1 MRKKC
6 SFFIV
11 FLLFIFVRTAIP
23 CYAQSNFIE
32 LTDIK
37 VRDSKNQTFIDIK
50 TSQPVEFLYYNLKNP
65 PRLIID
71 FVGTNIYSQE
81 PEILIFEHSK
91 IKEIKSIRYE
101 SADENLTVD
110 SLVLKFQ
117 PNVAV
122 RIRGEKDRISL
133 EVKEHSV
140 ISKSNTSDNS
150 KLIRAMLL
158 SSRIAENKSKVSTG
172 KRGADSGKTVDA
184 YSPADDFIAR
194 QKAKSGYMP
203 GSYTWLLYQ
212 ASIKGK
218 IEEFKQLDKIVLN
231 SGTSSSQKP
240 SFINQFEAG
249 LIAKQKKESG
259 LPFVHAGLNAFLF
272 ISLLLLVGYRV
283 RMGLR
288 AKAHQSQLPD
298 VEEILSKARPSSY
311 NLLKARNNSKNENKF
326 IEKRKYAR
334 FDLPQLDEMIITL
347 DIETEGFE
355 KVKTR
360 ALDISLG
367 GIKIEI
373 DSRVKLPEVLELH
386 LRLPQD
392 YETSEVLARIEW
404 VNPSDQDSCLYGL
417 SFMMLH
423 QDEEQKIKD
432 FLKNHF

>member
-6 SFFIV
+6 SFFIL
-11 FLLFIFVRTAIP
+11 FLLFILVRTADP
-23 CYAQSNFIE
+23 CYSRANFIE

-71 FVGTNIYSQE
+71 FVGTNIHSQE

-91 IKEIKSIRYE
+91 IKEIKSVRYE
-101 SADENLTVD
+101 SKDENQAVD

-133 EVKEHSV
+133 QVKEHSV
-140 ISKSNTSDNS
+140 ISKSNNSDNS

-158 SSRIAENKSKVSTG
+158 ASRIAENKSKAYVGSSAMG
-172 KRGADSGKTVDA
+172 SQKTVDA
-184 YSPADDFIAR
+184 YSPADDFITR
-194 QKAKSGYMP
+194 QKAEAGYMP
-203 GSYTWLLYQ
+203 GSYTWHLYQ
-212 ASIKGK
+212 NSIKGK
-218 IEEFKQLDKIVLN
+218 IAEFRQLDKIVL
-231 SGTSSSQKP
+231 SSEALSSQKP
-240 SFINQFEAG
+240 SFINSFETGFA
-249 LIAKQKKESG
+249 AKQKDEVG
-259 LPFVHAGLNAFLF
+259 LSFVHTGLNVFLF
-272 ISLLLLVGYRV
+272 SALILLVGYKV
-283 RMGLR
+283 KMGLK
-288 AKAHQSQLPD
+288 AKAHQSHLPD
-298 VEEILSKARPSSY
+298 VDEILSKARPNSY
-311 NLLKARNNSKNENKF
+311 SLPRARSNLENENKF

-334 FDLPQLDEMIITL
+334 FDLAQDDEMIITL

-360 ALDISLG
+360 ARDISLG
-367 GIKIEI
+367 GIRIEI

-392 YETSEVLARIEW
+392 YETSEILARIEW

-417 SFMMLH
+417 SFIMLH
-423 QDEEQKIKD
+423 QDEEQKIKE
-432 FLKNHF
+432 FLNNNF